1 VGGCLSVHLPIV
13 RGLHHD
19 TARAV
24 GHARKSIS
32 TVLHVNRKTLTV
44 FSPSFISSLP
54 PRHLRAPV
62 CTGICFSPFLS
73 RFSQDVT
80 SYIIARTLG
89 VIDDTKASTSDRES
103 LHPVA
108 VVEGAHTKPP
118 AIIVQSASMPISP
131 SVPADAG
138 QPLGEM
144 GEKLRLEIGCSRSHL
159 HQSESS
165 SSLYEGNPAL
175 AGVGVFSPAASTPP
189 SPTLERRRVGSLSMS
204 STIMTP
210 LNQLDNDNW
219 SSEKVTTDGEGEE
232 EVIKS
237 RVGRKGSWGSMS
249 AGLDSSYALIDRDSG
264 SEDSGVPL
272 RRRQKVPTM
281 EPIDP

>member
-1 VGGCLSVHLPIV
+1 MHRDLFL
-13 RGLHHD
+13 L
-19 TARAV
+19 
-24 GHARKSIS
+24 
-32 TVLHVNRKTLTV
+32 
-44 FSPSFISSLP
+44 
-54 PRHLRAPV
+54 
-62 CTGICFSPFLS
+62 PFLS

-103 LHPVA
+103 LHPVTA
-108 VVEGAHTKPP
+108 VEGPHTKPP

-131 SVPADAG
+131 SIPTDAG

-144 GEKLRLEIGCSRSHL
+144 GEKLRLEIDRSRPHP
-159 HQSESS
+159 QSESS

-210 LNQLDNDNW
+210 LNQLDNENG
-219 SSEKVTTDGEGEE
+219 SSEKAITDGETEE

-249 AGLDSSYALIDRDSG
+249 AGLDSSYALVDKDSG

>member
-1 VGGCLSVHLPIV
+1 M
-13 RGLHHD
+13 
-19 TARAV
+19 
-24 GHARKSIS
+24 
-32 TVLHVNRKTLTV
+32 
-44 FSPSFISSLP
+44 
-54 PRHLRAPV
+54 
-62 CTGICFSPFLS
+62 
-73 RFSQDVT
+73 T

-89 VIDDTKASTSDRES
+89 VIDDTRASTSDRES
-103 LHPVA
+103 LHPLTL
-108 VVEGAHTKPP
+108 VEGPHTNPP

-131 SVPADAG
+131 NLPTHVG
-138 QPLGEM
+138 QPSGEM
-144 GEKLRLEIGCSRSHL
+144 GEKLQLEIDQP

-189 SPTLERRRVGSLSMS
+189 SPTLERRRAGSLSKS

-210 LNQLDNDNW
+210 LSQLD
-219 SSEKVTTDGEGEE
+219 SENGSNEKAITDGEGEE
-232 EVIKS
+232 EIIKS

-249 AGLDSSYALIDRDSG
+249 AGLDSSYALVDRDSG

-281 EPIDP
+281 EPIDS